1 MLSLTGCSSPT
12 VKCQTVSRRS
22 VFSPLSQHS
31 DSDIMGWM
39 RSVSVSYGLY
49 QHLLVVCLES
59 RCHCRRRCCCCCST
73 GGTRTDLSCVQ
84 HSHSCTGHQSTAHRS
99 AGCRVWAVEQ
109 DLGGLTG
116 WRSVLCS
123 VWEVRG
129 IIDCNNWWP
138 WFPGS
143 TLSLCVCVRAADT
156 DGSEAAINTLD
167 TGISIRS
174 GPYFSGE
181 VIGERPGWNAGEQ
194 TSPFSSH
201 TWDFPIIKTRLPLIP
216 ISPLLQNSYFHDES
230 INGVYG

>member
-1 MLSLTGCSSPT
+1 MQRYRHHWIWCFIFLKYTFHLFFSNTYFNVSFLFSIVVVFFKLFHTLMLSLTGYSSPT

-22 VFSPLSQHS
+22 VLSSLSQHS

-39 RSVSVSYGLY
+39 RSVSVSYGQY

-59 RCHCRRRCCCCCST
+59 RRCCCCST
-73 GGTRTDLSCVQ
+73 GGTTTDLSCAQ

-99 AGCRVWAVEQ
+99 AGCRVWAVDQ

-129 IIDCNNWWP
+129 IIDCINWWP

-143 TLSLCVCVRAADT
+143 TLSLYVCVCLCASCWHRWLWSSDKH
-156 DGSEAAINTLD
+156 
-167 TGISIRS
+167 
-174 GPYFSGE
+174 
-181 VIGERPGWNAGEQ
+181 PGHGDLHQEW
-194 TSPFSSH
+194 T
-201 TWDFPIIKTRLPLIP
+201 IL
-216 ISPLLQNSYFHDES
+216 
-230 INGVYG
+230 

>member
-1 MLSLTGCSSPT
+1 MLSLTGYSSPT

-22 VFSPLSQHS
+22 VFSSLSQHS

-39 RSVSVSYGLY
+39 RSVSVSYGQY

-59 RCHCRRRCCCCCST
+59 RCCCCCST
-73 GGTRTDLSCVQ
+73 GGTTSDLSCAQ

-99 AGCRVWAVEQ
+99 AGCRVWAVDQ

-143 TLSLCVCVRAADT
+143 TLSLYVCVRAADT

-201 TWDFPIIKTRLPLIP
+201 TWDFPIIKNTSSSQSYQP
-216 ISPLLQNSYFHDES
+216 IVAEFLFSWWRYK
-230 INGVYG
+230 